1 MISCLSYIFTV
12 HNWIIMSVLD
22 LARVVVYRFHEK
34 GLEFFLINADLDE
47 DPEAWKIPNG
57 EMQVDMAKFTENGIM
72 LDHTN
77 SDAQSVVRT
86 IAIEGDWH
94 DIPSIRGIIK
104 HDVKRVKRKIKQ
116 VVPTSDKGAF
126 VSFKDTVKKVMPEEY
141 AVLKEIKDIIIDR
154 NSIINM

>member
-1 MISCLSYIFTV
+1 MG
-12 HNWIIMSVLD
+12 VLD

-34 GLEFFLINADLDE
+34 GLEFFLINAELDE

-57 EMQVDMAKFTENGIM
+57 EMQSDVSRFTQNDIM
-72 LDHTN
+72 LDHSN
-77 SDAQSVVRT
+77 SNAQPAART

-94 DIPSIRGIIK
+94 DIPSIKGIIK

-116 VVPTSDKGAF
+116 VVPASSEKGAF
-126 VSFKDTVKKVMPEEY
+126 VSFKDAVKKVMPEEY

>member
-1 MISCLSYIFTV
+1 
-12 HNWIIMSVLD
+12 MSVLD

-47 DPEAWKIPNG
+47 DPQAWKIPDG
-57 EMQVDMAKFTENGIM
+57 EMQIDTAKYTRNGIM

-77 SDAQSVVRT
+77 SGAQQAART

-154 NSIINM
+154 HSIINM

>member
-1 MISCLSYIFTV
+1 
-12 HNWIIMSVLD
+12 MSVFD

-34 GLEFFLINADLDE
+34 GLEFFLVNPDLDQ
-47 DPEAWKIPNG
+47 DPEAWKIPDG
-57 EMQVDMAKFTENGIM
+57 EMHGDMSQYAQKSIT
-72 LDHTN
+72 LDHSN
-77 SDAQSVVRT
+77 SDAQPAART

-104 HDVKRVKRKIKQ
+104 HDVKRVKRKIKE
-116 VVPTSDKGAF
+116 VVPAADKGAF

-141 AVLKEIKDIIIDR
+141 AVLKEIKDIIVDR

>member
-1 MISCLSYIFTV
+1 
-12 HNWIIMSVLD
+12 MSVLD

-34 GLEFFLINADLDE
+34 GLEFFLINAELDE
-47 DPEAWKIPNG
+47 DPMAWKIPDG
-57 EMQVDMAKFTENGIM
+57 QMQGDVSQYTHTGIM
-72 LDHTN
+72 LDHSN
-77 SDAQSVVRT
+77 SDAQPAART

-104 HDVKRVKRKIKQ
+104 HDVNRVKRKIKE

-154 NSIINM
+154 NSIMNM

>member
-1 MISCLSYIFTV
+1 
-12 HNWIIMSVLD
+12 MSVLD

-34 GLEFFLINADLDE
+34 GLEFFLVNPDLDQ
-47 DPEAWKIPNG
+47 DPDAWKIPDG
-57 EMQVDMAKFTENGIM
+57 QMHGDISQFSHNGIM
-72 LDHTN
+72 LDHSN
-77 SDAQSVVRT
+77 SDDQPAART

-116 VVPTSDKGAF
+116 VVPATSDKGAF

-141 AVLKEIKDIIIDR
+141 AVLKEIKDIIVDR
-154 NSIINM
+154 NSIMNM

>member
-1 MISCLSYIFTV
+1 MFIFTV
-12 HNWIIMSVLD
+12 HNFNIMGVFD

-47 DPEAWKIPNG
+47 DPKAWKIPDG
-57 EMQVDMAKFTENGIM
+57 QMEGDMANYTNGIM
-72 LDHTN
+72 LDHAN
-77 SDAQSVVRT
+77 SDAQPAVRT

-94 DIPSIRGIIK
+94 DIPSIRGILK

>member
-1 MISCLSYIFTV
+1 
-12 HNWIIMSVLD
+12 MSVFD

-34 GLEFFLINADLDE
+34 GLEFFLINAELDE
-47 DPEAWKIPNG
+47 DPQAWKIPDG
-57 EMQVDMAKFTENGIM
+57 EMKGDIHQFAANGIM

-77 SDAQSVVRT
+77 SDAQPAART

-116 VVPTSDKGAF
+116 VVPTVDKGAF

-141 AVLKEIKDIIIDR
+141 AVLKEIKDIIVDR
-154 NSIINM
+154 NSIMNM

>member
-1 MISCLSYIFTV
+1 
-12 HNWIIMSVLD
+12 MSVLD

-34 GLEFFLINADLDE
+34 GLEFFLINAELGE
-47 DPEAWKIPNG
+47 DPQAWKIPDG
-57 EMQVDMAKFTENGIM
+57 EMQCDITKYVEDGI
-72 LDHTN
+72 LLNHAA
-77 SDAQSVVRT
+77 SDTQPAVRT

-141 AVLKEIKDIIIDR
+141 AVLKEIKDIIVDR

>member
-1 MISCLSYIFTV
+1 MG
-12 HNWIIMSVLD
+12 VLD

-34 GLEFFLINADLDE
+34 GLEFFLVNPDLDQ
-47 DPEAWKIPNG
+47 DPDAWKIPDG
-57 EMQVDMAKFTENGIM
+57 EMHGDISQFTSDRIT
-72 LDHTN
+72 LDHSN
-77 SDAQSVVRT
+77 SDAQPAVRT

-104 HDVKRVKRKIKQ
+104 HDVERVKRKIKE
-116 VVPTSDKGAF
+116 VVPASDKGAF

-141 AVLKEIKDIIIDR
+141 AVLKEIKDIIVDR

>member
-1 MISCLSYIFTV
+1 
-12 HNWIIMSVLD
+12 MSVFD

-34 GLEFFLINADLDE
+34 GLEFFLVNPDLDQ
-47 DPEAWKIPNG
+47 DPDAWKIPDG
-57 EMQVDMAKFTENGIM
+57 EIHGDLSRLIHRGIM

-77 SDAQSVVRT
+77 SDDQPASRT

-104 HDVKRVKRKIKQ
+104 HDVKRVKRKIKE

-126 VSFKDTVKKVMPEEY
+126 VSFKDTIKKVMPEEY